1 MFRIQ
6 ICSMDAYEFLL
17 LISYFLKELE
27 YDKKEYLNML
37 ALYGADQFFISMKD
51 LATGL
56 ATAKLTKVVPDR
68 VQLYSELNGYIKER
82 KNELANMAHNRYLIG
97 PL

>member
-37 ALYGADQFFISMKD
+37 AHYGADQFMKD

>member
-27 YDKKEYLNML
+27 YDNML
-37 ALYGADQFFISMKD
+37 VHQFMRD
-51 LATGL
+51 MAMGL
-56 ATAKLTKVVPDR
+56 LTAKATKVVPDL
-68 VQLYSELNGYIKER
+68 VQLHSKLFGSIKER
-82 KNELANMAHNRYLIG
+82 KNELANMATTAISMIG